1 MQEGG
6 SEPAQ
11 IVRNPRSP
19 LASPNHGS
27 AMVAEGGKHT
37 NQNTSAPP
45 LVWMM
50 GGSGE
55 SLEAEMLERFW
66 LLVEGN
72 AR

>member
-1 MQEGG
+1 
-6 SEPAQ
+6 
-11 IVRNPRSP
+11 
-19 LASPNHGS
+19 
-27 AMVAEGGKHT
+27 MVAEGGKRT

-45 LVWMM
+45 LVWMR

-66 LLVEGN
+66 LPVERN